1 MENRNEVAI
10 KSTQAVTLEQIER
23 MAIHFAKSGLF
34 GIRTPEQGIA
44 LMLIAQAEG
53 LHPAVAAR
61 DYHVIQGRPALK
73 SDAMLARFQQAGGKV
88 VWNVYSDSEVSGTF
102 SHPAGGAT
110 TVSWTI
116 AQAKAAGLTGKDVWK
131 QYPRAMLRARCISE
145 GIRTVYPGVSVGVY
159 TPEEIEDF
167 DAKPPVKEV
176 KAETV
181 QAKPVASVSVQEP
194 AVVPVQAAK
203 PAVRI
208 KFPLDLERK
217 ALFGRIKTIVEGNK
231 WGYSDLSAYIKA
243 AFDAEDS
250 ASLTT
255 DELKIVASVCETSTF
270 DAAMNELQE
279 TAAFESFQANND

>member
-88 VWNVYSDSEVSGTF
+88 VWNVYSDAEVSGTF

-159 TPEEIEDF
+159 TPEEIDDF

-181 QAKPVASVSVQEP
+181 QAKQVASVSVQQP
-194 AVVPVQAAK
+194 AVASVQAAK

-208 KFPLDLERK
+208 KFPLDPERK
-217 ALFGRIKTIVEGNK
+217 ELFGRIKTIVEANK
-231 WGYSDLSAYIKA
+231 WGYADLSAYIRA
-243 AFDAEDS
+243 AFDADDS

-255 DELKIVASVCETSTF
+255 DELKIVASVCEASTF
-270 DAAMNELQE
+270 DNAMKELEATSFDTFEKQVNE
-279 TAAFESFQANND
+279 